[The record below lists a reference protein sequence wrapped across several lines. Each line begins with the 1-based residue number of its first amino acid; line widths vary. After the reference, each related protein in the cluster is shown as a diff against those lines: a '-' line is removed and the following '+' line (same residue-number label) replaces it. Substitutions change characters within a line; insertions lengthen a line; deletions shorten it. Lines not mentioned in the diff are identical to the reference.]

1 MATAG
6 AVHKSLLP
14 TEMMLLISQSY
25 LQVAEM
31 VATMVLDLA
40 TTSTAHQ
47 SAMVI
52 KVRV

>member
-6 AVHKSLLP
+6 ALRKPLLP
-14 TEMMLLISQSY
+14 TEMMLLIPQSY

-31 VATMVLDLA
+31 VAKMALDLA
-40 TTSTAHQ
+40 ATSTAHQ